1 MVSHCFLCLCL
12 VEDLTSSCAIRTLS
26 TCRDVCAHRHTMA
39 PQPTAY
45 GNGRS
50 HGKSLAVDR
59 HGFLRRK
66 DRQNGR
72 IAAFQTDRT
81 TQELGSI
88 GLRETS
94 ACTFWLSFMRW
105 ARLTVYRRDR
115 SSTTLT
121 KGAQAVSPSI
131 VGFSRG
137 ASSKGSCQSKAPEA
151 RPRLVC

>member
-1 MVSHCFLCLCL
+1 
-12 VEDLTSSCAIRTLS
+12 
-26 TCRDVCAHRHTMA
+26 MA
-39 PQPTAY
+39 PQPTAN

-50 HGKSLAVDR
+50 HSKSLAVDR

-94 ACTFWLSFMRW
+94 ACTF
-105 ARLTVYRRDR
+105 
-115 SSTTLT
+115 
-121 KGAQAVSPSI
+121 
-131 VGFSRG
+131 
-137 ASSKGSCQSKAPEA
+137 
-151 RPRLVC
+151 